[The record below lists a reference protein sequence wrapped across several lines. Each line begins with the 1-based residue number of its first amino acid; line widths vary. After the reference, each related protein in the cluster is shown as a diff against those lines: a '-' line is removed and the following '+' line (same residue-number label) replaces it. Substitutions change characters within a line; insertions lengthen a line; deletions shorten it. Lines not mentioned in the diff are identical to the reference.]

1 MTDDNGNLSID
12 FLVGFTIFLLAF
24 IWVVSIIPG
33 LLIGLQ
39 AYTIDYDAVAYR
51 TGVILAEDPG
61 RSVLDLEPWESYYL
75 QKANVTRF
83 GLAITKET
91 PNILSQDKINRFFC
105 TTVFFYPEPEKDY
118 HKRIIFGDYPYRFN
132 ISIRELG
139 QNNTRSV
146 GDVIPDGYGYIR
158 RVVKI
163 KDSSYATINS
173 TNYINLDSVPSH
185 VFSIRINSDNLMN
198 EVRDPRHQIN
208 PSREQLTINIT
219 NLSKLI
225 NPSTTSISLTNV
237 TLCFM
242 DTKSSICYSPSSS
255 NYPFVDGSSTRS
267 TSLPATVN
275 ENITVKLDPAYI
287 NDRLKLGVNNIYIAL
302 RFDLTNTTDG
312 SPYNGTF
319 LNNTQVLP
327 NMNTLWGNATFFDP
341 ETNVYNNFTHPFD
354 YDYNSSEVTQPK
366 LKDAVLEVA
375 VW

>member
-24 IWVVSIIPG
+24 IWVVSMIPG

-83 GLAITKET
+83 GLAISKET
-91 PNILSQDKINRFFC
+91 PNILSKDKINRFFC
-105 TTVFFYPEPEKDY
+105 STVFFYPEDY
-118 HKRIIFGDYPYRFN
+118 RNRIIFGDYPYRFN

-163 KDSSYATINS
+163 KESSYATINS
-173 TNYINLDSVPSH
+173 TNYTNLDAVPSH
-185 VFSIRINSDNLMN
+185 VFSIRINSDNLIN
-198 EVRDPRHQIN
+198 EVSDPRYQIN

-225 NPSTTSISLTNV
+225 DPSTTSISLTTV

-242 DTKSSICYSPSSS
+242 DSKSSICYSPSPS
-255 NYPFVDGSSTRS
+255 NYPFVDGSSTRL
-267 TSLPATVN
+267 TLLPATVK
-275 ENITVKLDPAYI
+275 ENITVKIDPAYI
-287 NDRLKLGVNNIYIAL
+287 NDRLKIGANTVYIAL
-302 RFDLTNTTDG
+302 KFDLNYTNGT
-312 SPYNGTF
+312 PYSGTF

-327 NMNTLWGNATFFDP
+327 NINNLWGNATFFDP
-341 ETNVYNNFTHPFD
+341 ETNIYNNITDPFD
-354 YDYNSSEVTQPK
+354 YDYNSIEVTQPK

>member
-173 TNYINLDSVPSH
+173 TNYTNLDGVPSH
-185 VFSIRINSDNLMN
+185 VFSIRINTDNLMN
-198 EVRDPRHQIN
+198 EVSDPRYQIN

-225 NPSTTSISLTNV
+225 NPSTTSINLTSV

-242 DTKSSICYSPSSS
+242 DTTSSSCYSPSLS
-255 NYPFVDGSSTRS
+255 NYPFRDGSSTRL
-267 TSLPATVN
+267 TSLPANVS
-275 ENITVKLDPAYI
+275 ENITIKIDPAYI
-287 NDRLKLGVNNIYIAL
+287 NDRLKIGVNNVYIAL